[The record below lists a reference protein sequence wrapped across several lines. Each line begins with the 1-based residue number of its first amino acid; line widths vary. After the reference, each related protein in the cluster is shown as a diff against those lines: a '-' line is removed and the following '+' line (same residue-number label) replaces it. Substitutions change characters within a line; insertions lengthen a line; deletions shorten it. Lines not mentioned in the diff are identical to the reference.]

1 MKILLL
7 GRSGQV
13 GAALAPLLRRFGP
26 VFAPTHTEVDLARPD
41 SVRDAVRACSPSLIV
56 NAAAYTAVDR
66 AESEPELAH
75 AVNADA
81 LGVLAREASR
91 YDALLVHYSTD
102 YVFDGT
108 KSAPYV
114 EDDAP
119 APLGVYGQTKLAG
132 EQAVLASDCRH
143 LIFRTSWVYAA
154 TGRNFLLTMLR
165 LAREQPRLRVVDDQR
180 GAPTSARAIARG
192 TVQAL
197 DYALGDSGLDGVY
210 HMTAGGQT
218 SWHGFAS
225 AILARAGLDTPVDP
239 IPTSA
244 YPTPARRPLNSLLDN
259 ARLAARFG
267 VRLPDWEAGLD
278 ETLKELAAAFA
289 AA

>member
-26 VFAPTHTEVDLARPD
+26 VFAPTHAEVDLARPD

-66 AESEPELAH
+66 AESEPELAR
-75 AVNADA
+75 AVNAEA

-165 LAREQPRLRVVDDQR
+165 LAREQPRLRVVEDQR

-218 SWHGFAS
+218 SWHGFAC

-267 VRLPDWEAGLD
+267 VRLPDWEVGLD
-278 ETLKELAAAFA
+278 ETLKELAAASA
-289 AA
+289 AT